1 MPLSTTNHANNRK
14 TLPLFLTD
22 YAARKCL
29 IQQLI
34 TELGVSYINKASDA
48 LIDVGTAKIRHAVL
62 GDDKVNIVAGEAD
75 GSTALELADDLGDLV
90 ALTGGLVLDHGSG
103 VQSDDGA
110 SALTHLC
117 ADGGVRL
124 PAGTGELTGA
134 DGLGGT
140 LPGKIYLEACVDGYL
155 IVVLRYNVGIVDP
168 CAVIE
173 GNTGV
178 AVAEL
183 V

>member
-110 SALTHLC
+110 SAIAKAVNPISIKSETCECLKSCILIRLT
-117 ADGGVRL
+117 
-124 PAGTGELTGA
+124 PACFAPLS
-134 DGLGGT
+134 
-140 LPGKIYLEACVDGYL
+140 IS
-155 IVVLRYNVGIVDP
+155 
-168 CAVIE
+168 
-173 GNTGV
+173 
-178 AVAEL
+178 
-183 V
+183 